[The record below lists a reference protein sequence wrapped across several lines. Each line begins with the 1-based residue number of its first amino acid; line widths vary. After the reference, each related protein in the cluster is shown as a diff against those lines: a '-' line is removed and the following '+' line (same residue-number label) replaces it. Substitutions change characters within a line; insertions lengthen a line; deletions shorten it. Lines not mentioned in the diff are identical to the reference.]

1 MSSLGSRRR
10 VVIVAVAVAAALP
23 ALALATDGSPL
34 PGWME
39 HMIGQAPPAMRS
51 PEMLQQM
58 SSPQVQRQME
68 NMMRSPE
75 MQQMMG
81 GR

>member
-1 MSSLGSRRR
+1 M
-10 VVIVAVAVAAALP
+10 AAALP
-23 ALALATDGSPL
+23 AVTFAADGSPL

-39 HMIGQAPPAMRS
+39 RMIGQAPPAMQQMMRS
-51 PEMLQQM
+51 PEMQQQM
-58 SSPQVQRQME
+58 SSPEVQPQME

-75 MQQMMG
+75 MQRMMG